1 VKTDRAQWI
10 VAVCLSVMAGCASE
24 PQRVHVAIPGPGE
37 SPLQSVT
44 TIAQTGKGLRVVVSP
59 FDDARSDRMHLG
71 NRSHLWGSTTY
82 IDLPN
87 GTAGEAVAKSLVQQL
102 NKRGWEASLAVQGVA
117 QPDATIS
124 GTIQDL
130 SVNAISKFGHTEIAA
145 KNTMMV
151 RVANHSDDST
161 IQERVLGSGSDD
173 VFWFDEEDAQQ
184 LLNEVLEKNIAKFL
198 SDTKVDGQAIRL
210 R

>member
-1 VKTDRAQWI
+1 MKRVGRAA
-10 VAVCLSVMAGCASE
+10 VACLCILAGCATAGE
-24 PQRVHVAIPGPGE
+24 RVDVAIPGSSTSAAPMASNSAG
-37 SPLQSVT
+37 P
-44 TIAQTGKGLRVVVSP
+44 RVAVKP

-71 NRSHLWGSTTY
+71 SRSHLWGSTSY
-82 IDLPN
+82 FDLPK

-102 NKRGWEASLAVQGVA
+102 NRRGWQASLAGQSGSA

-130 SVNAISKFGHTEIAA
+130 SVNAISKFGRTEIAA

-151 RVANHSDDST
+151 RVANHSDEST
-161 IQERVLGSGSDD
+161 IQERVLGSGSDE
-173 VFWFDEEDAQQ
+173 VFWFDPEDAQQ
-184 LLNEVLEKNIAKFL
+184 LINEVLEKNIEKFVA
-198 SDTKVDGQAIRL
+198 DTKVDGKTVRL

>member
-1 VKTDRAQWI
+1 MKPVGRV
-10 VAVCLSVMAGCASE
+10 VAACLCILAGCATAGE
-24 PQRVHVAIPGPGE
+24 RVNVAIPGSSTSAAPMASNSAG
-37 SPLQSVT
+37 P
-44 TIAQTGKGLRVVVSP
+44 RVAVKP

-71 NRSHLWGSTTY
+71 SRSHLWGSTSY
-82 IDLPN
+82 FDLPK

-102 NKRGWEASLAVQGVA
+102 NRRGWQASLDGQSGSA

-130 SVNAISKFGHTEIAA
+130 SVNAVSKFGRTEIAA

-151 RVANHSDDST
+151 RVANHSDESA
-161 IQERVLGSGSDD
+161 IQERVLGSGSDE
-173 VFWFDEEDAQQ
+173 VFWFDPEDAQQ
-184 LLNEVLEKNIAKFL
+184 LINEVLEKNIEKFVA
-198 SDTKVDGQAIRL
+198 DTRVEGKTVRL

>member
-1 VKTDRAQWI
+1 MKRVGRA
-10 VAVCLSVMAGCASE
+10 AAACLCILAGCATAGE
-24 PQRVHVAIPGPGE
+24 RVDVAIPGSSTSAAPMASNSAG
-37 SPLQSVT
+37 P
-44 TIAQTGKGLRVVVSP
+44 RVAVKP

-71 NRSHLWGSTTY
+71 SRSHLWGSTSY
-82 IDLPN
+82 FDLPK

-102 NKRGWEASLAVQGVA
+102 NRRGWQASLAGQSGSA

-130 SVNAISKFGHTEIAA
+130 SVNAISKFGRTEIAA

-151 RVANHSDDST
+151 RVANHSDEST
-161 IQERVLGSGSDD
+161 IQERVLGSGSDE
-173 VFWFDEEDAQQ
+173 VFWFDPEDAQQ
-184 LLNEVLEKNIAKFL
+184 LINEVLEKNIEKFVA
-198 SDTKVDGQAIRL
+198 DTKVDGKTVRL

>member
-1 VKTDRAQWI
+1 MKMNGVGRV
-10 VAVCLSVMAGCASE
+10 VAVCIGVLAGCASQAE
-24 PQRVHVAIPGPGE
+24 RVNVMIPQADSRGQASTV
-37 SPLQSVT
+37 
-44 TIAQTGKGLRVVVSP
+44 AQTGKGLRVVVSP

-71 NRSHLWGSTTY
+71 SRSHLWGSTSY
-82 IDLPN
+82 FDLPK
-87 GTAGEAVAKSLVQQL
+87 GTAGEAVAKSLIQQL
-102 NKRGWEASLAVQGVA
+102 NRRGWQASLAGQDGIE

-151 RVANHSDDST
+151 RVANHSDEST
-161 IQERVLGSGSDD
+161 IQERVLGSGSDE
-173 VFWFDEEDAQQ
+173 VFWFDSEDAQQ
-184 LLNEVLEKNIAKFL
+184 LVNEVLEKNLEKFIA
-198 SDTKVDGQAIRL
+198 DTKVDGRAVRL